1 MFTYNIY
8 IYIQLYTYSYGYVS
22 SCQFFFWY
30 LKFSSCKTMFWH
42 WPLRRCQQLYFAS
55 RCPCAWSI
63 SFSSC
68 MRRSHWLQCYLF
80 CTRAKNQHDRRTLH
94 GTLQS
99 SELLFATKHCCK
111 NKQHQGKNQEQFLL
125 RLSWHRLD
133 SLWCIP
139 YQNSFLVIPSDFR
152 AIVNGFLWFG

>member
-1 MFTYNIY
+1 MHVY

-55 RCPCAWSI
+55 RCPCAWSV

-68 MRRSHWLQCYLF
+68 RRRSHWLQCYLF
-80 CTRAKNQHDRRTLH
+80 CTRVKNQHDRRTLY

-111 NKQHQGKNQEQFLL
+111 NKQHQGKKSRAVLVETFLAQTGLSLMYSLPKQF
-125 RLSWHRLD
+125 
-133 SLWCIP
+133 
-139 YQNSFLVIPSDFR
+139 PSHSQ
-152 AIVNGFLWFG
+152 WFPSNC